1 MKLSALFRRSMLA
14 ACIGLFSIPSLAA
27 APDLPALFAKDP
39 TIFDFKISPD
49 GQHLAA
55 KVMHEERIALVFFDR
70 ATMKMLN
77 SVKMG
82 GDGQVGEYHWVNN
95 DRVIFKLTQ
104 VNPWQQEPEYFGELY
119 GVNIDG
125 GKRGLL
131 FGYRAGEQQVGS
143 NFKAREA
150 RRAWAEFVDVVPD
163 ENNRILIK
171 STPMTFDGEAFP
183 EVLAMDIFSGKT
195 ASRGRLPVSQGQVE
209 PGPNGRPRVVAGLNS
224 KNQTEVFIRA
234 ADSTSNDWEQ
244 FPAQQYGDTF
254 TPIAVASDN
263 KSVYVFDNRKSSRTG
278 VHRMD
283 LSNGKFTEVYT
294 DPNVDVST
302 VIPTTDQR
310 AVYGIRVDDGRPA
323 YILLT
328 GEYEEAKVFK
338 DLLATFPGEKV
349 SITSRTADGKQW
361 VVLVSSDVN
370 PGTYYLYNHE
380 KVSLAKLADYK
391 AHLKDVPL
399 AAMEPVSFAA
409 ADGYKVHG
417 YLTKA
422 LKPSANKPMV
432 VLVHG
437 GPHFVRDQWEFNS
450 EVQMLALSGYN
461 VLQVNYRGSGGYG
474 QAHQIAGYRQWGG
487 LIQQD
492 IIAGTQWAIAQ
503 GHANAG
509 NVCIMG
515 ASFGAYS
522 TVQAATLA
530 PDLYKC
536 GVAVAGVY
544 DLPLMKNSGDIPDAY
559 FGKAYLQQVLG
570 EDPAQLQQFSPV
582 HQVTKLKA
590 ELLIMHGERDERAPF
605 EHAKRLKAAL
615 DKAGKPYQWLV
626 FDDETHGFYGEHN
639 QTIYLKNVQDFLAK
653 QLKI

>member
-1 MKLSALFRRSMLA
+1 MRTALSFRQMLLAGFFSLTSSISIA
-14 ACIGLFSIPSLAA
+14 AT
-27 APDLPALFAKDP
+27 PDLPTLFAKDP

-55 KVMHEERIALVFFDR
+55 KVIHEERIALVFFDR

-95 DRVIFKLTQ
+95 ERVIFKLTQ

-150 RRAWAEFVDVVPD
+150 RRAWAEFIDVVPD

-224 KNQTEVFIRA
+224 KNQTEVFIRQ

-254 TPIAVASDN
+254 APIAVASDN
-263 KSVYVFDNRKSSRTG
+263 KSVYVFDNKQNSRTG

-310 AVYGIRVDDGRPA
+310 AVYGIRVDDGRPS

-328 GEYEEAKVFK
+328 GEYDEAKVFK

-349 SITSRTADGKQW
+349 NITSRSSDGKQW

-391 AHLKDVPL
+391 AHLKDVAL
-399 AAMEPVSFAA
+399 AAMEPVSFAS

-437 GPHFVRDQWEFNS
+437 GPHFTRDQWEFNS
-450 EVQMLALSGYN
+450 EVQMLALSGLN
-461 VLQVNYRGSGGYG
+461 LCKSTIAVLVVMVRR
-474 QAHQIAGYRQWGG
+474 I
-487 LIQQD
+487 
-492 IIAGTQWAIAQ
+492 
-503 GHANAG
+503 
-509 NVCIMG
+509 
-515 ASFGAYS
+515 
-522 TVQAATLA
+522 
-530 PDLYKC
+530 
-536 GVAVAGVY
+536 
-544 DLPLMKNSGDIPDAY
+544 
-559 FGKAYLQQVLG
+559 
-570 EDPAQLQQFSPV
+570 
-582 HQVTKLKA
+582 
-590 ELLIMHGERDERAPF
+590 RAPGISSG
-605 EHAKRLKAAL
+605 A
-615 DKAGKPYQWLV
+615 V
-626 FDDETHGFYGEHN
+626 
-639 QTIYLKNVQDFLAK
+639 
-653 QLKI
+653 